1 MDEPMPLT
9 AMSPREG
16 ALLLLLCWWCP
27 THKVESTSSQ
37 KGCTQAATNDG
48 IERSVWQKELR
59 WELGKG
65 VVTNAGKLDN
75 PTMDKR
81 TLH

>member
-65 VVTNAGKLDN
+65 VVTVVVQFCCKSFREAS
-75 PTMDKR
+75 
-81 TLH
+81 